1 MSALRSPASR
11 RRQVIDLLSTREG
24 PVGTD
29 DLSAELGVSVVTM
42 RRDLDSLEQSGQ
54 IIRTHGGAMINSQRP
69 ERSIPER
76 QDTNALAKAEIA
88 VAAARL
94 VQPGM
99 TVLLDAGTTTSRL
112 AAELAG
118 ISGLTIV
125 TTGVNV
131 LGVLASSD
139 TDATIIC
146 AGGTLRKVNQTLL
159 GPFAVSVV
167 SSVYADIAF
176 VGSDC
181 VDLRRGVSSRTPEQ
195 NAMKALM
202 IRQARRPIIV
212 ADSSKLATNWATHW
226 FMPPA
231 GVELLTD
238 SGATDEVLAPFL
250 EAEAWDVLTAGADAL
265 SDSARSSRP
274 NSQGVA

>member
-11 RRQVIDLLSTREG
+11 RRQVIDLLSTRTG

-29 DLSAELGVSVVTM
+29 DLSSELGVSVVTV
-42 RRDLDSLEQSGQ
+42 RRDLDLLEQSGQ
-54 IIRTHGGAMINSQRP
+54 IIRTHGGALLNSQRP

-88 VAAARL
+88 VAAAAL
-94 VQPGM
+94 VKPGM

-131 LGVLASSD
+131 LGVLANLD
-139 TDATIIC
+139 TDASIIC
-146 AGGTLRKVNQTLL
+146 AGGTLRPVNQTLL
-159 GPFAVSVV
+159 GPFAESVV
-167 SSVYADIAF
+167 SSVYADVAF

-181 VDLRRGVSSRTPEQ
+181 VDVQRGVSSRTPEQ

-226 FMPPA
+226 FVPPA
-231 GVELLTD
+231 GIELLTD

-250 EAEAWDVLTAGADAL
+250 ESGAWDVSTAGAGAEP
-265 SDSARSSRP
+265 DSPQSSQP
-274 NSQGVA
+274 NREGVA